1 MGEKD
6 IRLKVYFDDAKRYA
20 DLWNGS
26 MFQGKQIVKA
36 EDLKTISPVLDMADK
51 TGTEEMLRDI
61 VMKQSLEGQR
71 FALWTVENQELIDY
85 GMPVRIMRQETMAYA
100 EQIKQK
106 KKENAEKKL
115 RPGGEYLYKVKKDD
129 KIYPVST
136 LVVYWGKEE
145 WDGPKSLHEMID
157 WGPESEEIKKLVPEY
172 PIHFLDLSKVEHPE
186 YFKTELRPFL
196 ELYRHSDDKKT
207 FIDYIKN
214 NEECEKM
221 DEESWDVLGKVTNS
235 QKVISKLKSK
245 VKETK
250 QEERNMCKAL
260 EEYYNDGVAEGEAS
274 AVIELLQE
282 MGEVPKELCD
292 KIYKEKDLDLLKN
305 WIKLAAK
312 ADSISGFEKSI
323 S

>member
-36 EDLKTISPVLDMADK
+36 EDLKTISPMLDMADK

-71 FALWTVENQELIDY
+71 FALWAVENQELIDY

-115 RPGGEYLYKVKKDD
+115 RLGGEYLYKIKKDD

-136 LVVYWGKEE
+136 LVVYWGKE
-145 WDGPKSLHEMID
+145 
-157 WGPESEEIKKLVPEY
+157 
-172 PIHFLDLSKVEHPE
+172 
-186 YFKTELRPFL
+186 
-196 ELYRHSDDKKT
+196 
-207 FIDYIKN
+207 
-214 NEECEKM
+214 
-221 DEESWDVLGKVTNS
+221 
-235 QKVISKLKSK
+235 
-245 VKETK
+245 
-250 QEERNMCKAL
+250 
-260 EEYYNDGVAEGEAS
+260 
-274 AVIELLQE
+274 
-282 MGEVPKELCD
+282 
-292 KIYKEKDLDLLKN
+292 
-305 WIKLAAK
+305 
-312 ADSISGFEKSI
+312 
-323 S
+323 